1 MNIVH
6 LPTTWFHQQVLS
18 WYDQQGR
25 HMLPWKKSINAY
37 RVWVSEIMLQQTQV
51 STVIPYFK
59 RFIKAFP
66 HVKALAQAPLDEVL
80 HLWAGLGYY
89 ARGRNLHKTAQI
101 IQEKY
106 QGKFPDT
113 VELLMEL
120 PGIGRSTAGAIVAQA
135 FNLHAP
141 ICDGNVK
148 RVLSRLHCISGW
160 PGQKEVEAIL
170 WELANHYTPFQRVA
184 DYTQAMM
191 DIGATLCTRS
201 QPNCSQCPLTL
212 HCKAYAENKQ
222 PIYPQ
227 KKPQKTLPSRKI
239 MMLCLLNVNKKILL
253 QQRPQKGIWGGL
265 WSLPEFEDKKTL
277 KTFIK
282 QYGDLNNLSLKPLPE
297 IQHTF
302 THFHLTITPWQAKII
317 PSRASIQIENLHWI
331 DAKTLKKLGI
341 PAPVKKLL
349 QYDMI
354 TEHM

>member
-1 MNIVH
+1 MKITH
-6 LPTTWFHQQVLS
+6 LPTPWFHQQVLA

-25 HMLPWKKSINAY
+25 HTLPWKKTINAY

-59 RFIKAFP
+59 RFMKTFP
-66 HVKALAQAPLDEVL
+66 NVKTLAKAPLDDVL

-89 ARGRNLHKTAQI
+89 ARGRNLHKTAQMI
-101 IQEKY
+101 HEQY
-106 QGKFPDT
+106 QDKFPST
-113 VELLMEL
+113 VEALMEL

-135 FNLHAP
+135 FNLRAP

-148 RVLSRLHCISGW
+148 RVLSRLHCIGGW

-170 WELANHYTPFQRVA
+170 WELASHYTPFERVA

-201 QPNCSQCPLTL
+201 SPNCPACPLQER
-212 HCKAYAENKQ
+212 CQAYAEDKQ
-222 PIYPQ
+222 HIYPQ
-227 KKPQKTLPSRKI
+227 KKPQKTLPFRQTL
-239 MMLCLLNVNKKILL
+239 MLCLLNKNKEILL

-265 WSLPEFEDKKTL
+265 WSLPQFDDKETL
-277 KTFIK
+277 TAFIQQHFGLK
-282 QYGDLNNLSLKPLPE
+282 RLMLSPLVE

-302 THFHLTITPWQAKII
+302 THFHLTITPWQGKI
-317 PSRASIQIENLHWI
+317 SKSTALQTEDLHWVN
-331 DAKTLKKLGI
+331 AKALKKLGF

-354 TEHM
+354 AENM